1 MEEHVEPKAAPH
13 EHAEQKHT
21 ESVGAGSPGAE
32 NPGINF
38 EPERFTTL
46 EFLSQMLQGI
56 GIAVGL
62 ALLWL
67 METVRNS
74 YFRLLDRMNVKPRR
88 SRKISP
94 FPPGK
99 HPRPHPEPGV

>member
-1 MEEHVEPKAAPH
+1 MEEHVEEEAAAQT
-13 EHAEQKHT
+13 EHKHT
-21 ESVGAGSPGAE
+21 ESAGTETSGAE

-38 EPERFTTL
+38 EPKRFTTL

-56 GIAVGL
+56 GLALGL

-67 METVRNS
+67 METVRNP

-88 SRKISP
+88 RRRLSA

-99 HPRPHPEPGV
+99 RPRPHPEAGV